1 MNIKCIIIDDEPLA
15 VSIIEKYLKEFQ
27 DFEILST
34 FSNPVE
40 AIERIEMKDIDVV
53 FLDINMPKM
62 KGLDFVR
69 NLIHKP
75 NIIITT
81 AYREFAAESY
91 DLDILDYL
99 IKPIPFERFL
109 KTVSKIKQQINL
121 QRGSN
126 PDEDMNPD
134 SYIFLKVDKKMVKIN
149 FDDIL
154 YIESLKDY
162 IKVFTTAGNYVAHKS
177 ISSITDELPSKKFL
191 RIHRSYTISIDRV
204 SYVEGNMVDVASK
217 RLPIGRKY
225 IATARKVILHQ
236 DVE

>member
-40 AIERIEMKDIDVV
+40 AIERIEMKDVDVV

-69 NLIHKP
+69 NLIYKP
-75 NIIITT
+75 NIVITT

-109 KTVSKIKQQINL
+109 KTISKIKQQINL
-121 QRGSN
+121 QRGFN

-162 IKVFTTAGNYVAHKS
+162 IKVFTSAGNYVAHKS

-225 IATARKVILHQ
+225 IAIARKVILHQ